1 MISKALWVELQA
13 QPGKEDDVEA
23 FLNSAK
29 ALVESEP
36 GTRTWYAIKLGPSSY
51 GIFDTFDDE
60 PGRNAQPV
68 TPDSPDPADEDFTSP
83 YSAPFALDPQ
93 YPDNGS

>member
-60 PGRNAQPV
+60 PGRNAHLSGEVAKALTNQAPELFAEQPAIHKV
-68 TPDSPDPADEDFTSP
+68 DVLAVK
-83 YSAPFALDPQ
+83 
-93 YPDNGS
+93 

>member
-1 MISKALWVELQA
+1 MISKALWIGLQA
-13 QPGKEDDVEA
+13 KPGKEDDVEA

-36 GTRTWYAIKLGPSSY
+36 GTRTWYAIKLGPASY

-60 PGRNAQPV
+60 SGRDAHLSGEVAKALTNQAPELFAEQPQINNIDV
-68 TPDSPDPADEDFTSP
+68 LAVK
-83 YSAPFALDPQ
+83 
-93 YPDNGS
+93 